1 MEGTLRKRILE
12 LERRSKEID
21 GLLSLTENEKFA
33 WTTLCDIPKRVQQ
46 CVQHY
51 NVSLKGNLRTHL
63 AQLAYHLV
71 EYV

>member
-21 GLLSLTENEKFA
+21 GLLSFTENEKFA

-46 CVQHY
+46 CAQHY
-51 NVSLKGNLRTHL
+51 NVSLINRTIRFKSF
-63 AQLAYHLV
+63 HLV
-71 EYV
+71 FLH

>member
-21 GLLSLTENEKFA
+21 GLLSFTENEKFA

-46 CVQHY
+46 CAQHY
-51 NVSLKGNLRTHL
+51 NVSLRDH
-63 AQLAYHLV
+63 
-71 EYV
+71 